1 MKHIESKLQQNS
13 IRWFRYQFP
22 DFTKMMFCVPNGGF
36 RNPREAAIMKA
47 EGVTAGVADAILLV
61 SRHGFNALCIEFKT
75 KKGRQTELQKEWQK
89 HAELNGNKYVICRTV
104 EEFMKEINEYLR

>member
-1 MKHIESKLQQNS
+1 MKHIESKLQQNC

-22 DFTKMMFCVPNGGF
+22 DFTKMMFAVGNGGY
-36 RNPREAAIMKA
+36 RNSREAAIMKA

-61 SRHGFNALCIEFKT
+61 SRHGFNSLCIEFKT
-75 KKGRQTELQKEWQK
+75 EKGGQTELQKEWQK